1 MKVSI
6 LDYGAGNL
14 ASVFNAFY
22 NLGVSVKIIN
32 SRENIKNADRLI
44 IPGVGSAKNSIN
56 YLKNKKLFLS
66 IEEFLKK
73 GRPILGIC
81 LGLQIFCKNL
91 YEDGKSS
98 GLGFLDAD
106 VKKIYEDNNVLST
119 HMGWNSIS
127 TNKEIKKI
135 LKIKEKFFFYFCHS
149 YSLDIKSSEKL
160 NLSET
165 FFKKKYQL

>member
-56 YLKNKKLFLS
+56 YLKNK
-66 IEEFLKK
+66 
-73 GRPILGIC
+73 
-81 LGLQIFCKNL
+81 N
-91 YEDGKSS
+91 
-98 GLGFLDAD
+98 
-106 VKKIYEDNNVLST
+106 
-119 HMGWNSIS
+119 
-127 TNKEIKKI
+127 
-135 LKIKEKFFFYFCHS
+135 YFC
-149 YSLDIKSSEKL
+149 LL
-160 NLSET
+160 RN
-165 FFKKKYQL
+165 F

>member
-1 MKVSI
+1 M
-6 LDYGAGNL
+6 
-14 ASVFNAFY
+14 
-22 NLGVSVKIIN
+22 
-32 SRENIKNADRLI
+32 
-44 IPGVGSAKNSIN
+44 
-56 YLKNKKLFLS
+56 S
-66 IEEFLKK
+66 IEEFLEK

-127 TNKEIKKI
+127 TNKEIKK
-135 LKIKEKFFFYFCHS
+135 F
-149 YSLDIKSSEKL
+149 
-160 NLSET
+160 
-165 FFKKKYQL
+165 